1 MKQMGKLFSYLK
13 PYWVWATIGPLLMVL
28 EVMMDL
34 QQPRL
39 VAKIVDEG
47 IALGRMDIVIQTGL
61 SMVGFAFLGAV
72 GGIGCGVFSV
82 MAAHGFGA
90 DVRDAL
96 YRKVQSLSFA
106 NIDELETGTLVT
118 RLTNDVTQ
126 VQSAVLMMLRMMVR
140 APLQLVGSLVMAI
153 VTSAVLSPL
162 FVVLIPVV
170 LLTIGMIIK
179 RAFPLFK
186 LVQGKLDRLNT
197 VMQENLMGVRVVK
210 AFVREDHEV
219 KRFQAA
225 NEDLMALAVKAGR
238 TVSIGMPIMMLTVNV
253 AVVAVLWFGGVRVVG
268 GTMQVGQIIAFV
280 NYLMRVL
287 FSLMFVSMVFMQF
300 SRAGASAER
309 IQEVLDTEISV
320 ANNANAIMS
329 FGSPSNNGHDKNL
342 QPRGRVTFEDVTFAY
357 SGEDNEPVLRDVTLT
372 AEPGQTVAIMGATGS
387 GKSTLAHLI
396 PRFYDVDKGR
406 VTLDGIDV
414 RDLDKT
420 TLRRNVGVAFQ
431 QPILF
436 TGSIRDN
443 IRYGCPEA
451 TDEQVEAAAKMA
463 QAHDFIVG
471 LADGYDTELGQ
482 RGVNLSGGQK
492 QRVAIARAL
501 VTEPAVLVLD
511 DSTSSVDVE
520 TEAKIQAAMEAY
532 AQGRTTFLIAQRVS
546 SVLTADKIVV
556 LDGGRI
562 AAEGTHK
569 ELLASSEIY
578 REIYASQLGIGGIEN
593 G

>member
-1 MKQMGKLFSYLK
+1 MKHLGRLFSYLK
-13 PYWVWATIGPLLMVL
+13 PYWIWATIGPLLMVL

-39 VAKIVDEG
+39 IAKIVDEG
-47 IALGRMDIVIQTGL
+47 IALGRMDVVIQSGL
-61 SMVGFAFLGAV
+61 AMVGYAFLGAA
-72 GGIGCGVFSV
+72 GGIGCGIFSV

-106 NIDELETGTLVT
+106 NIDKLETGTLVT

-126 VQSAVLMMLRMMVR
+126 VQSAALMMLRMMVR
-140 APLQLVGSLVMAI
+140 APLQLVGSLIMAI
-153 VTSAVLSPL
+153 ITSAALSPL
-162 FVVLIPVV
+162 FVVLIPIVMV
-170 LLTIGMIIK
+170 TIGMIIK

-186 LVQGKLDRLNT
+186 LVQGKLDKLNT

-210 AFVREDHEV
+210 AFVREDHEE

-225 NEDLMALAVKAGR
+225 NSDLMALAIKAGR
-238 TVSIGMPIMMLTVNV
+238 TVSVGMPIMMLTVNV
-253 AVVAVLWFGGVRVVG
+253 AIVAVLWFGGVRVVG
-268 GTMQVGQIIAFV
+268 GTMHVGQIIAFV

-287 FSLMFVSMVFMQF
+287 FSLMFVSMVFMHF

-309 IQEVLDTEISV
+309 ILEVLDTEPGVENSPI
-320 ANNANAIMS
+320 AITS
-329 FGSPSNNGHDKNL
+329 FADASNNGHDKTSRPL
-342 QPRGRVTFEDVTFAY
+342 GRVTFEGVTFAY
-357 SGEDNEPVLRDVTLT
+357 SDEDSEPVLRDVNLT

-396 PRFYDVDKGR
+396 PRFYDVQEGR
-406 VTLDGIDV
+406 VAIDGIDV

-420 TLRRNVGVAFQ
+420 VLRRNVGMAFQ

-436 TGSIRDN
+436 TGTIRDN
-443 IRYGCPEA
+443 ICYGRPEA
-451 TDEQVEAAAKMA
+451 TDEEVEAAARMA

-471 LADGYDTELGQ
+471 LPDGYDTELGQ

-501 VTEPAVLVLD
+501 ATEPAV
-511 DSTSSVDVE
+511 
-520 TEAKIQAAMEAY
+520 
-532 AQGRTTFLIAQRVS
+532 
-546 SVLTADKIVV
+546 
-556 LDGGRI
+556 
-562 AAEGTHK
+562 
-569 ELLASSEIY
+569 
-578 REIYASQLGIGGIEN
+578 
-593 G
+593 